1 MNINVKIAL
10 KKIKTKMSC
19 TFITRR
25 YFQIKIT
32 YFTLMNYPV
41 ELQQASTKVVWSI
54 KLISTFAKDNFQW
67 NSSRNLAGFLCQ
79 TFYLFKFA
87 TQNEMSKWLVKALA
101 DFN

>member
-1 MNINVKIAL
+1 
-10 KKIKTKMSC
+10 MSC

-67 NSSRNLAGFLCQ
+67 NSSRNLTGFLCQ

-87 TQNEMSKWLVKALA
+87 TQNEMKACEDFGWSQLTKSRGIEVK
-101 DFN
+101 